1 MKNTKD
7 NDSILTTTQGTRVAY
22 YWVKDK
28 QPNEHWDEHWRVN
41 FEDSDKF
48 YKPHLSGY
56 LGVGQLRR
64 ILLKHLPRKG
74 LILEGGCGMGQYVLA
89 LRARGYDCFG
99 IDFAESTVQSVRS
112 RFPELPVSKGNVLN
126 LELGDQSLDAYISLG
141 IVEHFQEG
149 PQKAISEAFRVLKKN
164 GIFLV
169 SVPHSFSWRQDS
181 VNFHASSL
189 PESACFY
196 QYAFHP
202 VEFREFLLQHGFSIQ
217 AEYGMESHFILKL
230 RYSWFKKILELIPQ
244 FRHLDLLLDPTCLGK
259 KLGRMRMYVAVKK

>member
-1 MKNTKD
+1 M
-7 NDSILTTTQGTRVAY
+7 QGTRLASY
-22 YWVKDK
+22 RLDGQALDGFWDA
-28 QPNEHWDEHWRVN
+28 HWHDNSQNAE
-41 FEDSDKF
+41 KF
-48 YKPHLSGY
+48 YSPYRRGY

-169 SVPHSFSWRQDS
+169 SVPHSFPWRHDS
-181 VNFHASSL
+181 VNFHSSSL
-189 PESACFY
+189 PESVCFY

-202 VEFREFLLQHGFSIQ
+202 EEFRSFLYQEGFSIL
-217 AEYGMESHFILKL
+217 AEYGMESHFAFRIRYGWFRKILKWVPRL
-230 RYSWFKKILELIPQ
+230 
-244 FRHLDLLLDPTCLGK
+244 RHLDLLLDPTILGK
-259 KLGRMRMYVAVKK
+259 KLGRMRMYVAAKK